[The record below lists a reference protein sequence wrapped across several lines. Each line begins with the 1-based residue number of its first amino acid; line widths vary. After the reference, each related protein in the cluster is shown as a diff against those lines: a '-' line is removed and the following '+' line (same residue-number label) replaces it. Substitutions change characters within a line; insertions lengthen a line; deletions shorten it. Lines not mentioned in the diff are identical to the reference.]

1 MILVSVFFDFPYVYK
16 VHSQLFLVV
25 IMDEKGEKVK
35 VNDELGEIQVISL
48 GDCPVCGGKG
58 TLKAIQHIHEIPYFG
73 KVMESTIICER
84 CGYRNADVMILEDR
98 PPKLYTVKVENE
110 EDLFTRVVRSKS
122 GTIELEEIGV
132 KIEPGPAA
140 EGFVTNVEGVLERV
154 RETLLMAKDFRRQEG
169 DEEAVK
175 RADEILRYIEEVK
188 VGKKPLTVK
197 IADPLGNS
205 ALVGEKVRSRLLT
218 EEEIRKLSLGP
229 YRIVT
234 PEEGTGESGED

>member
-1 MILVSVFFDFPYVYK
+1 MLLFSVMLMGEK
-16 VHSQLFLVV
+16 
-25 IMDEKGEKVK
+25 KGEKVEVK
-35 VNDELGEIQVISL
+35 PELGEVQVISL
-48 GDCPVCGGKG
+48 GDCPICGGKN

-98 PPKLYTVKVENE
+98 PPKLYTVRVEDE
-110 EDLFTRVVRSKS
+110 RDLFTRVVRSKS

-132 KIEPGPAA
+132 KVEPGPAS
-140 EGFVTNVEGVLERV
+140 EGFITNVEGVLERV
-154 RETLLMAKDFRRQEG
+154 RETLLMAREFRKQEG

-175 RADEILRYIEEVK
+175 KADEILQYIEDVK
-188 VGKKPLTVK
+188 EGKKPLTVK

-205 ALVGEKVRSRLLT
+205 ALIGEKVRSRLLT

-229 YRIVT
+229 YQIVN
-234 PEEGTGESGED
+234 PEELESSENGSEEALSEKASGDKEA

>member
-1 MILVSVFFDFPYVYK
+1 MGEK
-16 VHSQLFLVV
+16 
-25 IMDEKGEKVK
+25 KGEKVEVK
-35 VNDELGEIQVISL
+35 PELGEVQVISL
-48 GDCPVCGGKG
+48 GDCPICGGKN

-98 PPKLYTVKVENE
+98 PPKLYTVRVEDE
-110 EDLFTRVVRSKS
+110 RDLFTRVVRSKS

-132 KIEPGPAA
+132 KVEPGPAS
-140 EGFVTNVEGVLERV
+140 EGFITNVEGVLERV
-154 RETLLMAKDFRRQEG
+154 RETLLMAREFRKQEG

-175 RADEILRYIEEVK
+175 KADEILQYIEDVK
-188 VGKKPLTVK
+188 EGKKPLTVK

-205 ALVGEKVRSRLLT
+205 ALIGEKVRSRLLT

-229 YRIVT
+229 YQIVN
-234 PEEGTGESGED
+234 PEELEEQKEVEGSDKTSEETEKEKKELSGK

>member
-1 MILVSVFFDFPYVYK
+1 MGEK
-16 VHSQLFLVV
+16 
-25 IMDEKGEKVK
+25 KGEKVD
-35 VNDELGEIQVISL
+35 VNPELGEVQVISL
-48 GDCPVCGGKG
+48 GDCPICGGKG

-73 KVMESTIICER
+73 KVMESTIICEK

-110 EDLFTRVVRSKS
+110 KDLFTRVVRSKS

-140 EGFVTNVEGVLERV
+140 EGFITNVEGVLERV
-154 RETLLMAKDFRRQEG
+154 RETLLMAREFRKQEG

-175 RADEILRYIEEVK
+175 KADEILQYIEDVK
-188 VGKKPLTVK
+188 EGKKPLTVK

-205 ALVGEKVRSRLLT
+205 ALIGEKVKSRLLT
-218 EEEIRKLSLGP
+218 EEEIQKLSLGP
-229 YRIVT
+229 YQIVN
-234 PEEGTGESGED
+234 PEELENAKGKVEEGNGEGGAQG